1 MDRVNNNSTVG
12 GKKRRSVK
20 PLPAGFKTRYG
31 SRVQVWNKSA
41 WMTTS
46 GLKRSDL
53 MMNKRGRI
61 VSKKKHELGK
71 KNKLFKKLTQALVKK
86 GKFHLITKAEAKKA
100 LSKK

>member
-1 MDRVNNNSTVG
+1 MPNKIEG
-12 GKKRRSVK
+12 GKKRRTVK

-31 SRVQVWNKSA
+31 SRIQVWNKTS

-71 KNKLFKKLTQALVKK
+71 KNKLFKKLAALTKR

-100 LSKK
+100 LGKK